1 MDTILTHILNK
12 DFVKLSSSIHEEL
25 NKKIANMIFQEG
37 YSIRNTDEEDTFD
50 IVLKRD
56 SDSSP
61 KLVKRVKGSK
71 EKAIEELR
79 KIRESHKELSNA
91 Q

>member
-25 NKKIANMIFQEG
+25 NKKITNMIFQEG